1 MDNEIHSLPI
11 FHRVVSCFA
20 DVAQPTSLKLSSGLQ
35 VENSPGSRSGVV
47 VCKRI
52 HIHGL
57 SRHYNLRKYAHS
69 VRVKVRVND
78 TSRARLPNVEV
89 CYHRNVSLGIG
100 LCPQR
105 HWEKLVQ
112 GSWVHSMS
120 PYDTKLLDVRSPGS
134 SLEIIEVS
142 IEEEFMLYRV
152 IFLALGVIMLAMAP
166 CLSKSIVFY
175 YSGAMAVGVI
185 LVILMVLFQG
195 MRLLPSG
202 RKNSLAIVIYSSLVG
217 VGSFMLRHV
226 PGLLH
231 SLLVEI
237 GISDD
242 MYTPL
247 VSLLLVCFILA
258 GAWLGFCVVRKL
270 VLTEDGDV
278 DSSVALFVAW
288 SIWILS
294 GVMIIQSSLDPLLA
308 TEALVS
314 GVLVSS
320 LMRRLT
326 KFRFSH
332 LLPKHVIKAKKSN
345 RRKSRM
351 QDLHSEYL
359 HDEFRSRLQR
369 SEEAEFLK
377 DRTERFTLA
386 SPNSPATVIEFS
398 DLTKIPGP
406 HSSVLG
412 SYVSTFHKTPERKTF
427 SKEEWDNFTRD
438 FTKKGLEELVSS
450 PEFNKWAVRN
460 AERITLAPSR
470 KRSSEQRSRWL
481 PWL

>member
-1 MDNEIHSLPI
+1 
-11 FHRVVSCFA
+11 
-20 DVAQPTSLKLSSGLQ
+20 
-35 VENSPGSRSGVV
+35 
-47 VCKRI
+47 
-52 HIHGL
+52 
-57 SRHYNLRKYAHS
+57 
-69 VRVKVRVND
+69 
-78 TSRARLPNVEV
+78 
-89 CYHRNVSLGIG
+89 NVSLGLG

-105 HWEKLVQ
+105 QWEKLIQ
-112 GSWVHSMS
+112 GTWVHSMS
-120 PYDTKLLDVRSPGS
+120 PYDTKLLEIRMPGP
-134 SLEIIEVS
+134 SLELIEVS
-142 IEEEFMLYRV
+142 LEEEFMLYRV
-152 IFLALGVIMLAMAP
+152 IFLVLGVVMLAMAP

-202 RKNSLAIVIYSSLVG
+202 RNNSLAIVIYSSLVG
-217 VGSFMLRHV
+217 VGSFMLRYV

-258 GAWLGFCVVRKL
+258 GAWLGFWVVRKL

-278 DSSVALFVAW
+278 DLSVALFVAW
-288 SIWILS
+288 SIRILS
-294 GVMIIQSSLDPLLA
+294 AVMIIQSSLDPLLA

-326 KFRFSH
+326 KLRFSH
-332 LLPKHVIKAKKSN
+332 LLPQHVFRAKKSSH
-345 RRKSRM
+345 RKFRT
-351 QDLHSEYL
+351 QDSHSEYL
-359 HDEFRSRLQR
+359 HNEFRSRL

-377 DRTERFTLA
+377 HRTERFTLA
-386 SPNSPATVIEFS
+386 SPNSPAT
-398 DLTKIPGP
+398 DLTKTPRP
-406 HSSVLG
+406 HSSDLG
-412 SYVSTFHKTPERKTF
+412 SYVSTFHKTPERKIL
-427 SKEEWDNFTRD
+427 SKEEWDSSTRD

-470 KRSSEQRSRWL
+470 KHNSEQRSRWL